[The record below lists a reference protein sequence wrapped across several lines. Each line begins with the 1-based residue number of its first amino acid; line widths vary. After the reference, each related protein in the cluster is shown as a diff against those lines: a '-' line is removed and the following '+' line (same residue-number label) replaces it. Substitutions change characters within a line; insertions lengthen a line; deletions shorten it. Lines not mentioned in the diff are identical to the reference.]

1 MNNPVSNVRIK
12 FGVDHIDWEAVCELI
27 RLAPLGTRDPEKIR
41 AAAANSFAVCT
52 AYVDDRLVG
61 FGRAISDGVA
71 QSAIYDVVVLPES
84 QGRGIGQA
92 IMQALLDK
100 LPSSGAILIYAAPGK
115 EGFYRKFGFGGLKTG
130 MALFPDP
137 ERYRSGGYLE

>member
-1 MNNPVSNVRIK
+1 MKSPVSNVRIK
-12 FGVDHIDWEAVCELI
+12 FGVDHIDWNAVCELI
-27 RLAPLGTRDPEKIR
+27 RLAPLGTREPEKLR
-41 AAAANSFAVCT
+41 AAAANSYAVCT

-71 QSAIYDVVVLPES
+71 QSAIYDVVVLPEA

-100 LPSSGAILIYAAPGK
+100 LPGGGPILIYVAPGK
-115 EGFYRKFGFGGLKTG
+115 EGFYRKLGFGGLKTA